1 MNEEKINWLSPEE
14 AAKHIKVSVVTLYR
28 YMKQGLP
35 FYRLT
40 GGTIRINE
48 DELNLWIIRHGI
60 EETTKEEGP
69 EHYE

>member
-1 MNEEKINWLSPEE
+1 MNENKITWLSPEE
-14 AAKHIKVSVVTLYR
+14 ASKHIKVSLVTLYR

-35 FYRLT
+35 FYKLT

-48 DELNLWIIRHGI
+48 EELDLWIIQHRMA
-60 EETTKEEGP
+60 ETIFEEGP